1 MALHTLSI
9 AFGDGASALKNSHS
23 IDAQGFQ
30 EIEVPIGALATD
42 TEIALVV
49 DVSQVTFFWMFCD
62 GAVQIETNAVNA
74 AGGQTIQL
82 GASKNFIWE
91 SGSGIANPLTL
102 DITKIFVTNA
112 VNTARTLKIR
122 YKYDATP

>member
-9 AFGDGASALKNSHS
+9 GFGDGASALKNSQR
-23 IDAQGFQ
+23 IDSQGYM
-30 EIEVPIGALATD
+30 EIDVPIGALATD

-49 DVSQVTFFWMFCD
+49 DVSQITMFWMFCD
-62 GAVQIETNAVNA
+62 GAVQIETNANNA

-82 GASKNFIWE
+82 GENKNFFWE
-91 SGSGIANPLTL
+91 SGNGLTNPLTP
-102 DITKIFVTNA
+102 DITKLFVTNA